1 MNPAVQPADAS
12 PWEVIRALRRSRPRS
27 RLVRASALCLALLVA
42 ASWFS
47 VLDEPGALL
56 SPRRRANLSRF
67 IAQEALPAPLRESTA
82 ALSTRLAEALELD
95 SIRML
100 TLVVELENHFDICL
114 EEGDEEG
121 VETVGDLV
129 AVLLLRLA

>member
-1 MNPAVQPADAS
+1 MSEED
-12 PWEVIRALRRSRPRS
+12 
-27 RLVRASALCLALLVA
+27 
-42 ASWFS
+42 
-47 VLDEPGALL
+47 VLDGVRSVA
-56 SPRRRANLSRF
+56 
-67 IAQEALPAPLRESTA
+67 REHLGHEGELV
-82 ALSTRLAEALELD
+82 LSTRLAEALELD

-129 AVLLLRLA
+129 AVLLPRLP

>member
-1 MNPAVQPADAS
+1 MSEDDVL
-12 PWEVIRALRRSRPRS
+12 EGVRSVAREHLDHEGE
-27 RLVRASALCLALLVA
+27 LV
-42 ASWFS
+42 
-47 VLDEPGALL
+47 
-56 SPRRRANLSRF
+56 
-67 IAQEALPAPLRESTA
+67 
-82 ALSTRLAEALELD
+82 LSTRLAEALELD